1 MYMFFQSKPPSPSI
15 SVREAYE
22 RVAAQKGVLIDVRT
36 PEEFADERPVLAQ
49 LITLSEFPTHAEA
62 LKVHDEIYI
71 ICRSG
76 ARSATAVDFL
86 HSQGITNSLNVEGG
100 IIAWKGEGLPTER

>member
-1 MYMFFQSKPPSPSI
+1 MFFQSTPPSTSI

-22 RVAAQKGVLIDVRT
+22 RATAKKGILIDVRT
-36 PEEFADERPVLAQ
+36 PEEFADEHPVLAQ
-49 LITLSEFPTHAEA
+49 LITLNELPAHMES
-62 LKVHDEIYI
+62 LKGHDEIYV

-86 HSQGITNSLNVEGG
+86 HTQGITNSLNVEGG
-100 IIAWKGEGLPTER
+100 IIAWKRDGLPTER